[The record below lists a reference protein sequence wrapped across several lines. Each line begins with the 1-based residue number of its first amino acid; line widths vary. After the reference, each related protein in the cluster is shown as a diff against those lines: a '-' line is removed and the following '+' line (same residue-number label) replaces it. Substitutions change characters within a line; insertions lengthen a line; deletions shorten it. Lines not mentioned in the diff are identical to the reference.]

1 MKFRKL
7 LLFTAVLL
15 LVLSA
20 GTACALELSA
30 DEIVPFGQNTVIV
43 RSDTAGHL
51 TLTPSLPDYDL
62 MPAVT
67 AFAVEAGETSVSW
80 GRRRILRQGKVSLSL
95 RRPVFW
101 KPRER

>member
-1 MKFRKL
+1 MQEKNDRKEDDRMKFRKL

-43 RSDTAGHL
+43 RSDTAGHR
-51 TLTPSLPDYDL
+51 T
-62 MPAVT
+62 M
-67 AFAVEAGETSVSW
+67 
-80 GRRRILRQGKVSLSL
+80 I
-95 RRPVFW
+95 
-101 KPRER
+101 

>member
-1 MKFRKL
+1 MQEKNDRKEDDRMKFRKL

-20 GTACALELSA
+20 GMACALELSA

-62 MPAVT
+62 T
-67 AFAVEAGETSVSW
+67 GTGSAGSVSRC
-80 GRRRILRQGKVSLSL
+80 RRES
-95 RRPVFW
+95 
-101 KPRER
+101 